1 MQDTPSSYVYSGITN
16 KIIQGYY
23 EVYNLLGLG
32 FSHEVYVESM
42 YISLKKLDLP
52 VQKNSQLPLKYLEEQ
67 VGMLKVDLLIEDKV
81 LVQLFTDRTL
91 DIYNIQKVY
100 NQLRSTEI
108 PVGLVFN
115 FGLNPEFKRKESIE
129 WLRDKESRKING

>member
-1 MQDTPSSYVYSGITN
+1 M
-16 KIIQGYY
+16 
-23 EVYNLLGLG
+23 
-32 FSHEVYVESM
+32 
-42 YISLKKLDLP
+42 DLP
-52 VQKNSQLPLKYLEEQ
+52 VQKNSQLPLKYLGEQ

-115 FGLNPEFKRKESIE
+115 FGLNPEFKRKESIV